1 MNELGDKMNKKW
13 ILTLSL
19 ICMAMVLF
27 IPLGHA
33 GGPSDIITVWT
44 DQPTYSAGQTGRLY
58 ITYNNIRD
66 SPVTIRNISVVF
78 KEWWAYDKAKGLW
91 LGNMTY
97 MPPDAEKTITEHAT
111 RVYELSFT
119 VPSDGRAINTDVE
132 IKVYT
137 NLPTPD
143 KPIGTPPKIYVVET
157 PVYMEQIATLFTI
170 QVVLIIVCTIIIAA
184 TIFLSVRRP
193 QVTWR
198 TEEKA
203 Q

>member
-1 MNELGDKMNKKW
+1 MNKLGDKVNKKW

-19 ICMAMVLF
+19 ICISIILF
-27 IPLGHA
+27 VPLTHA

-44 DQPTYSAGQTGRLY
+44 DKPTYSAGQTGRLY
-58 ITYNNIRD
+58 ITYNNIRG

-78 KEWWAYDKAKGLW
+78 EKWWAYDKAKSLW

-97 MPPDAEKTITEHAT
+97 VPPDAEKTITEHT
-111 RVYELSFT
+111 VRVYELSFT
-119 VPSDGRAINTDVE
+119 VPSDGRAVDTDVE

-137 NLPTPD
+137 NLPAPD
-143 KPIGTPPKIYVVET
+143 KPDDIPKIYVAET

-170 QVVLIIVCTIIIAA
+170 QVVLIIVCTVIIAA

-198 TEEKA
+198 TEEKV

>member
-1 MNELGDKMNKKW
+1 MNELGDKMNKMW

-19 ICMAMVLF
+19 IYMAMVLF
-27 IPLGHA
+27 VPLGHA

-78 KEWWAYDKAKGLW
+78 EKWWAYDKAKSLW

-97 MPPDAEKTITEHAT
+97 VPPDAEKTITEHTA

-119 VPSDGRAINTDVE
+119 LPSDGRAVNTEVK

-143 KPIGTPPKIYVVET
+143 EPDDTPQIYVAET

-198 TEEKA
+198 KEEKA